1 MRISDWSS
9 DVCSSD
15 LGAGYVCKRI
25 RQFEIA
31 VGTIAT
37 GVNDTLGDALM
48 IEMEDLFAE
57 MKILHQRR
65 SARAL
70 AQGVLVISDGRALLG
85 GQRLGAIGSNLM
97 RFAASPLGFS
107 SEESRVGKE
116 GVSTVR
122 SRWA

>member
-1 MRISDWSS
+1 
-9 DVCSSD
+9 
-15 LGAGYVCKRI
+15 
-25 RQFEIA
+25 
-31 VGTIAT
+31 
-37 GVNDTLGDALM
+37 M

-97 RFAASPLGFS
+97 RFAASPLGFRIARLELCATRGRR
-107 SEESRVGKE
+107 SEEHTSELQSLMRIPYAVFCLKKK
-116 GVSTVR
+116 TT
-122 SRWA
+122 